1 MKNSIFLILSTPP
14 PYGGGEIQSLYL
26 KEAFSSKQNYIL
38 FAYSR
43 KSSNK
48 TSQGQFTFKNIFW
61 GLYLVLKSSCLL
73 IRYRPK
79 VIYSS
84 IPKGFS
90 AFIRTAIVLW
100 FAKRLG
106 VKVLG
111 ELAGVDF
118 QFLQAEGIQKKI
130 GLYFLN
136 QVDTLRVLGE
146 SVKKNL
152 ERYNIKRTITMDN
165 GIYVPPDAVIPRD
178 IIFQTQ
184 INLLYVGALNFS
196 KGIKNL
202 VYAVST
208 CKQKKINIH
217 LNLVGEWSNAQQK
230 EDIEGYIRSNLLEE
244 YITFHG
250 LTHGQRKWNVFKK
263 CAILVH
269 PTYWDGQPLTILEAM
284 GCGLAIITTP
294 IGAIPDT
301 VRHNVNGII
310 LSENTPQKVFEAI
323 ELFYNNREY
332 LLQVST
338 ENIQTYNRRFTAG
351 LFCER
356 MESWFESSLITQKN

>member
-1 MKNSIFLILSTPP
+1 MR
-14 PYGGGEIQSLYL
+14 SLYL
-26 KEAFSSKQNYIL
+26 KNYFSSKQGYIL
-38 FAYSR
+38 FSYSSKNAN
-43 KSSNK
+43 KSS
-48 TSQGQFTFKNIFW
+48 QGKFTLKNILV
-61 GLYLVLKSSCLL
+61 GLYLISKISYLL
-73 IRYRPK
+73 VTCRPI
-79 VIYSS
+79 VIYCS
-84 IPKGFS
+84 IPKDFWS
-90 AFIRTAIVLW
+90 FIRTAIVLW
-100 FAKRLG
+100 FSKCIG

-111 ELAGVDF
+111 ELAGADF
-118 QFLQAEGIQKKI
+118 EFLQTEGLRRKI

-136 QVDTLRVLGE
+136 QVDTLRVLGG

-152 ERYNIKRTITMDN
+152 EHYNIKRTITMDN
-165 GIYVPPDAVIPRD
+165 GIYVPPDAVISRD
-178 IIFQTQ
+178 IIFQTP

-202 VYAVST
+202 VYAVNI
-208 CKQKKINIH
+208 CKQQKINIH

-230 EDIEGYIRSNLLEE
+230 EDIEGYIRSNLLEKS
-244 YITFHG
+244 ITFHG

-269 PTYWDGQPLTILEAM
+269 PTYWDGQPITILEAM

-310 LSENTPQKVFEAI
+310 LSKNTPQKVFEAI
-323 ELFYNNREY
+323 ELFYNNRED

-338 ENIQTYNRRFTAG
+338 ENIQTYNRRFTVD
-351 LFCER
+351 LFCKR
-356 MESWFESSLITQKN
+356 MESWIESSLNEQS